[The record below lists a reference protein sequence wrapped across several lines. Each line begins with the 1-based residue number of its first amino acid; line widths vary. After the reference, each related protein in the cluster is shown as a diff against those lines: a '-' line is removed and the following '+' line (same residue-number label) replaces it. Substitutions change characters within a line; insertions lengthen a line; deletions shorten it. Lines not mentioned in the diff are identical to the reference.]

1 MKNKDIYSEE
11 IHFLHLT
18 SNVNALNISIS
29 CPLKATHSHVKAV
42 FAIQFAWVALFFPQ
56 KDSK

>member
-1 MKNKDIYSEE
+1 MKDKDIYSEE

-29 CPLKATHSHVKAV
+29 GSLKATYSHVKAI
-42 FAIQFAWVALFFPQ
+42 FAIQFA
-56 KDSK
+56 

>member
-1 MKNKDIYSEE
+1 MKDKDIYSEE

-29 CPLKATHSHVKAV
+29 GSLKATYSHVKAV
-42 FAIQFAWVALFFPQ
+42 FAIQFA
-56 KDSK
+56 